1 METSN
6 EKKEK
11 LGSDFLRQRMNRRR
25 AISTGAAVGAIV
37 GVGIVAGVGG
47 YLGGLSTGGAQVR
60 TQTVTSTVTTG
71 AGATV
76 TSTVTAP
83 GGVQTVTQTQT
94 VTRTVTGAP
103 TVAGP
108 PLQFVHWHY
117 RDDIVTSYVKQF
129 EQYFGEKVQEIP
141 LSNENYNPLI
151 EAKFQAGDIVDMN
164 YANFFE
170 AARLIELGF
179 TRDVESFPE
188 INQIKA
194 EMYPSII
201 EAYSTADGRL
211 AGLTYFWSARS
222 APVVDD
228 SILEK
233 AGMAGERPG
242 TWDELWQMARE
253 VKAAGAA
260 ETPVMPHWFNA
271 NYGIT
276 WDFLAEMANV
286 FNDPDL
292 TKTLFNKRF
301 QPVFDAKTEVGELLK
316 TWQNV
321 FKEGLVDPSVLAQAG
336 DDAHVSA
343 IVSGKYA
350 FTPTALYY
358 FKVQND
364 PSQSRIPLG
373 KANLVPVTKSGWG
386 VIDTGL
392 YCYPKKTTD
401 DTRSQRLI
409 KFLGWRT
416 PDGIRL
422 TSTAWAKTDA
432 LGSGYTDTL
441 RHPEVGKAFREWLGD
456 RAPATLKIFDD
467 IANTMGRPFVFKSP
481 LYSEWADFSFPLLS
495 AMTSGG
501 LSVQDGVTQLRQK
514 SDELYQKFH
523 GSG

>member
-1 METSN
+1 MTN
-6 EKKEK
+6 GNKDGKEE
-11 LGSDFLRQRMNRRR
+11 LLRRKITRRQ
-25 AISTGAAVGAIV
+25 AISNAAAAGAAVGV
-37 GVGIVAGVGG
+37 GVVAGLGG
-47 YLGGLSTGGAQVR
+47 YFAGTSAAPARVETVTQTVTGGV
-60 TQTVTSTVTTG
+60 QTVTSTVT
-71 AGATV
+71 
-76 TSTVTAP
+76 
-83 GGVQTVTQTQT
+83 
-94 VTRTVTGAP
+94 RTVTGQP
-103 TVAGP
+103 TVEGP

-129 EQYFGEKVQEIP
+129 EQYYGEKVVEIH
-141 LSNENYNPLI
+141 LANENYNPLI
-151 EAKFQAGDIVDMN
+151 EAKFQAGDVIDMN

-170 AARLIELGF
+170 AARLIQLGF

-201 EAYSTADGRL
+201 EAYSTAEGKL

-242 TWDELWQMARE
+242 TWDELWEMARE
-253 VKAAGAA
+253 IKATGAA

-276 WDFLAEMANV
+276 WDFLAEMSNV
-286 FNDPDL
+286 YNDPDL
-292 TKTLFNKRF
+292 TKTLFDRKF
-301 QPVFDAKTEVGELLK
+301 APVFDADTEVGELLR

-321 FKEGLVDPSVLAQAG
+321 FKEGLVDPTVLSQAG
-336 DDAHVSA
+336 DSDHVSA
-343 IVSGKYA
+343 IVTGKFA

-364 PSQSRIPLG
+364 PSQSRIPPG

-392 YCYPKKTTD
+392 YCWPKKTTD
-401 DTRSQRLI
+401 DFRSQRLI

-416 PDGIRL
+416 PDGYRL
-422 TSTAWAKTDA
+422 TSTAWAISDA

-441 RHPEVGKAFREWLGD
+441 RHPDVQKGFRAWLGD
-456 RAPATLKIFDD
+456 RTEATLKTFDD

-481 LYSEWADFSFPLLS
+481 LYTEWADISFPILS
-495 AMTSGG
+495 AVTAGTTS
-501 LSVQDGVTQLRQK
+501 VRDGVTKLREE
-514 SDELYQKFH
+514 SDRLYRKFH
-523 GSG
+523 G

>member
-1 METSN
+1 MPLEDDGDNVFERKIT
-6 EKKEK
+6 
-11 LGSDFLRQRMNRRR
+11 RRKAVSR
-25 AISTGAAVGAIV
+25 AAAAGLAV
-37 GVGIVAGVGG
+37 GVGVIAGVGG
-47 YLGGLSTGGAQVR
+47 YLGGSATGGVR
-60 TQTVTSTVTTG
+60 TVTSTVTQTVGAQTVTSTVT
-71 AGATV
+71 AGAQTV
-76 TSTVTAP
+76 
-83 GGVQTVTQTQT
+83 TVTQTVTGRET
-94 VTRTVTGAP
+94 VT
-103 TVAGP
+103 GP

-117 RDDIVTSYVKQF
+117 RDDVVTSYVKRF
-129 EQYFGEKVQEIP
+129 EQYYGERVQETL
-141 LSNENYNPLI
+141 LSNENYNPLL
-151 EAKFQAGDIVDMN
+151 EAKFQAGDIIDMN

-170 AARLIELGF
+170 AARLVELGF

-233 AGMAGERPG
+233 AGLAGERPG
-242 TWDELWQMARE
+242 TWDELWEMARE

-260 ETPVMPHWFNA
+260 DAPVMPHWFNA

-276 WDFLAEMANV
+276 WDFLAEMSNV

-292 TKTLFNKRF
+292 TKTLFDRRF

-316 TWQNV
+316 TWQTV
-321 FKEGLVDPSVLAQAG
+321 FREGLVDPTVLAQAG
-336 DDAHVSA
+336 DSDHVSA
-343 IVSGKYA
+343 IVTGKYA

-364 PSQSRIPLG
+364 PAQSRIPLG

-392 YCYPKKTTD
+392 YCWPKKTTD
-401 DTRSQRLI
+401 DFRSQRLI

-416 PDGIRL
+416 PEGERL
-422 TSTAWAKTDA
+422 TSTAWAISDA

-441 RHPEVGKAFREWLGD
+441 RHPDVKEGFRSWLGE
-456 RAPATLKIFDD
+456 RAEQTLKIFDD

-481 LYSEWADFSFPLLS
+481 LYTEWADISFPLLS
-495 AMTSGG
+495 AVTAGTTS
-501 LSVQDGVTQLRQK
+501 VEDGVTKLREE
-514 SDELYQKFH
+514 SDRLYRKFH
-523 GSG
+523 G